1 MFLDYFYSGLFV
13 LLCSAFVFWQI
24 DLSRKREGEAY
35 SRIIDSLITDKQSS
49 LDRLFMSK
57 GLPPTGVDVRAEREE
72 RMQKQKE
79 KVERVEGLPVAH
91 NAVDR
96 ARADAIAAEQRDLK
110 KGAQQ

>member
-1 MFLDYFYSGLFV
+1 MLDYFYSGLFV
-13 LLCSAFVFWQI
+13 LLVAAFVFRQL
-24 DLSRKREGEAY
+24 DSSRKREREAY
-35 SRIIDSLITDKQSS
+35 DRIVGSQQADIRDLR
-49 LDRLFMSK
+49 DRFFMSK

-79 KVERVEGLPVAH
+79 KVEGLPVAH

-96 ARADAIAAEQRDLK
+96 ARAEAIAAEQREMK